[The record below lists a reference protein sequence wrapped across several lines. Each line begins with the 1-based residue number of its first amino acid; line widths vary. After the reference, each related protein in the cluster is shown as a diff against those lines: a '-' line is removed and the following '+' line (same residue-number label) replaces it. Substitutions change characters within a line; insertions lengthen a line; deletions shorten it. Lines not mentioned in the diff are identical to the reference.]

1 VEIVNTSALISINAT
16 LLFQLVSFL
25 LYMLIMNRLMFQ
37 PLRSAMA
44 QRAHYIRRLKTELV
58 EARKKVEKFGEDMVR
73 RRREVRRQAHDL
85 TSIQERQAMDK
96 AGDLVAEAQTR
107 VAVMRRE
114 AEDEIGE
121 LVRQARIELAQ
132 ETEAMA
138 NAIME
143 KLLDRRIAA

>member
-44 QRAHYIRRLKTELV
+44 QRAHYIRRLKTELI

-73 RRREVRRQAHDL
+73 RRREVRRQAHEL
-85 TSIQERQAMDK
+85 SAIKERQAMDE
-96 AGDLVAEAQTR
+96 AGGLVAEAQTR
-107 VAVMRRE
+107 VAAMRQE
-114 AEDEIGE
+114 AEDEIYA
-121 LVRQARIELAQ
+121 LVQHARMELAQ

-138 NAIME
+138 HAIME